1 MGEFE
6 PYEPGVE
13 VRGETLQAFVD
24 GIPSA
29 FEDRANEILA
39 RNGISDPQEGEW
51 YPQQAWLDSFADVAE
66 GVGESTLTNI
76 GRSIPANA
84 EWPPGIETVVAGLE
98 SIDDAYQMNHR
109 GGEIGEYRVE
119 EIDET
124 TARIHC
130 DNPYACA
137 FDQGIVQATAEEF
150 ADSGVPRVEEV
161 GDDCRSDGGGTCVYE
176 VTW

>member
-1 MGEFE
+1 MAQFKQ
-6 PYEPGVE
+6 YDQGVE
-13 VRGETLQAFVD
+13 VRGETMQSFVE

-29 FEDRANEILA
+29 FEDRAERILEQNGV
-39 RNGISDPQEGEW
+39 RNPQPGEW
-51 YPQQAWLDSFADVAE
+51 YPQEAWLGAFEDVAE
-66 GVGESTLTNI
+66 RVGESTLTNI

-84 EWPPGIETVVAGLE
+84 EWPPGIETVVEGLE

-124 TARIHC
+124 TARIYC

-137 FDQGIVQATAEEF
+137 FDEGIVQATAEEF
-150 ADSGVPRVEEV
+150 ADAGVPRVREV
-161 GDDCRSDGGGTCVYE
+161 SDEFSSEGDDICVFE